1 MKNRK
6 NNYTNIALF
15 VTVIFITIG
24 VISIFTLSKGLYDL
38 VNVENADHS
47 KSASSSDKHAIKLKL
62 NKDVPKD
69 IKLEAVPIQSKED
82 GKAVKPTEMKV
93 FVSKDGNKK
102 EVTEQG
108 KISKSE
114 KGSFMS
120 WSLPEEKQNLEV
132 SYKRQLEYIVT
143 YSDGQTKM
151 FTHKQ

>member
-6 NNYTNIALF
+6 DDYTNMVVFIS
-15 VTVIFITIG
+15 VIFI
-24 VISIFTLSKGLYDL
+24 VIAILFIFTLSKSFYNSISNEDD
-38 VNVENADHS
+38 NIS
-47 KSASSSDKHAIKLKL
+47 KNDKLDSLPIQTKKG
-62 NKDVPKD
+62 